1 MYSEPTRRAGRWITL
16 IAALLIVL
24 IVFASVGG
32 QILWFWLNIAEFGE
46 LYLKPIYYEL
56 YAGLVLA
63 AVALFRVDFRNR
75 RSIIWWLIPLVLRI
89 IRERGYIEAV
99 PRRYFDF
106 KGFKM
111 PLGKFLM
118 WQITKVL
125 LGIVFFRNLFFGMAI
140 SEAQKELSIRFT
152 DLGRLITLP
161 FITPPLNDFSYASE
175 IVVPLMPLL
184 TLLVTPIL
192 GALGVRLTLLVGI
205 TQIIKVATPSG
216 EELSTGSI
224 RIGWRIAVVEG
235 LIALALLWTL
245 VNAFFPSNIDYNTR
259 YYIAGLAAGTIL
271 FTAFTLIDRGG
282 RTVFTTRTIT
292 LRIIPILVLILA
304 VGSLMA
310 INNSIADARK
320 VEWLGP
326 YTTQQIAI
334 NRYLAQLD
342 EVKEY
347 VYNFS
352 VPTIMPADIPTLIE
366 SNRDLLSRV
375 RLWDPQAA
383 FAKLKPDIGLIPY
396 VDFADA
402 DILRFNNTLYWSA
415 SMKPILPKTVRAED
429 RWFSEHLYYTNVP
442 NGFLMLEGHSGR
454 SVDSSMFFKQRTI
467 YYGES
472 GLFSETWAARP
483 LNTSKPQSEVGGGF
497 YNGRGGVAIEPPI
510 SWLFDVNF
518 FWAYRDTPV
527 QVLRYR
533 DVITRVETLLPYFEY
548 HLGER
553 TIDIFPVTD
562 GAKTYYMVPLIVAL
576 DTSHVPWSTRN
587 PYVRLVGYA
596 FVDVYD
602 GTLNIY
608 VVGEDFLSRLFK
620 AAYEEYIT
628 PTLPESVSRQ
638 LRYPEELFEWRVSM
652 YNFYHVKDA
661 ETFIVAREFFEVPQ
675 GLDTYYVIAKPPTF
689 SQAEFIGLLS
699 LELRG
704 AGGRN
709 LAGYM
714 VVRNDPPHLGE
725 MIFYA
730 VPIDSPT
737 KLLGPTAVLE
747 ALQKN
752 PEFAQ
757 LRTLWGNKSRIG
769 DTILYRIGEH
779 DVYIIP
785 VYTAGAGGV
794 VTELGVVA
802 AIGAAFTGEYYV
814 GLGSNVY
821 EAYRSFLSRV
831 ANVTAAAAP
840 PSELTLQDLIQQ
852 ADKLLQSY
860 LEAWSQGRYEEA
872 GRSLEAFLKTW
883 RVIVERSSG
892 G

>member
-1 MYSEPTRRAGRWITL
+1 MYSESTRRAGRWITL
-16 IAALLIVL
+16 LAALLIIL
-24 IVFASVGG
+24 IVFASIGG
-32 QILWFWLNIAEFGE
+32 QILWFWLNIAEFNE

-56 YAGLVLA
+56 YAGIILA
-63 AVALFRVDFRNR
+63 AIALFRIDFKNR
-75 RSIIWWLIPLVLRI
+75 RSIVWWLIPLILRI
-89 IRERGYIEAV
+89 IRERGYLEAV

-111 PLGKFLM
+111 PAVKFLM

-125 LGIVFFRNLFFGMAI
+125 LGIIFFRNLFFGMAL
-140 SEAQKELSIRFT
+140 STVQQEELSISIGN
-152 DLGRLITLP
+152 LPKLITLP
-161 FITPPLNDFSYASE
+161 FITPPLNDLTYATE
-175 IVVPLMPLL
+175 IVIPLMPLL
-184 TLLVTPIL
+184 TLFVTPIL
-192 GALGVRLTLLVGI
+192 SALGTRLTLLVGL
-205 TQIIKVATPSG
+205 TQILKITTPTT
-216 EELSTGSI
+216 EEISMGSI

-235 LIALALLWTL
+235 LIALALFWTL
-245 VNAFFPSNIDYNTR
+245 INTLFPSNIDYNTR
-259 YYIAGLAAGTIL
+259 YYIGGLAAGTLI
-271 FTAFTLIDRGG
+271 FTALALIDRRG
-282 RTVFTTRTIT
+282 RTIFTSRTLA
-292 LRIIPILVLILA
+292 LRIVPILILLLT

-326 YTTQQIAI
+326 YTTQQIAV

-342 EVKEY
+342 EIKEY
-347 VYNFS
+347 RYNFS
-352 VPTIMPADIPTLIE
+352 VPNIGLSDIPNLIE
-366 SNRDLLSRV
+366 RNRDLLSKV

-402 DILRFNNTLYWSA
+402 DILRFNGTLYWSA

-454 SVDSSMFFKQRTI
+454 SVDSSTFFKQRTI

-472 GLFSETWAARP
+472 GLFTETWAA
-483 LNTSKPQSEVGGGF
+483 KPVNAAILQPEVGGGS
-497 YNGRGGVAIEPPI
+497 YKGKGGVVIDPPI

-518 FWAYRDTPV
+518 FWAYRDTPI

-533 DVITRVETLLPYFEY
+533 DVISRVDLLLPYFQY
-548 HLGER
+548 YWGEK
-553 TIDIFPVTD
+553 TVDIFPVTD
-562 GAKTYYMVPLIVAL
+562 GVDTYYMVPLIVAL
-576 DTSHVPWSTRN
+576 DTRHVPWSVSN

-596 FVDVYD
+596 FIDVYD
-602 GTLNIY
+602 GTLHIY
-608 VVGEDFLSRLFK
+608 VTGEDFLSRIFK
-620 AAYEEYIT
+620 AAYQEYII
-628 PTLPESVSRQ
+628 PALPDVIKRQ
-638 LRYPEELFEWRVSM
+638 LRYPEELFEWRISM

-675 GLDTYYVIAKPPTF
+675 GLDTYFVIAKPPTF
-689 SQAEFIGLLS
+689 NQTEFVGLLS
-699 LELRG
+699 LELKG

-769 DTILYRIGEH
+769 DTIFYQIDEQ
-779 DVYIIP
+779 DIYIIP

-794 VTELGVVA
+794 VTELGVIA

-821 EAYRSFLSRV
+821 EAYRSFLIRV
-831 ANVTAAAAP
+831 ANVTTAPP
-840 PSELTLQDLIQQ
+840 PSELTLQELIQQ
-852 ADKLLQSY
+852 ANRLLQSY
-860 LEAWSQGRYEEA
+860 LEAWSKGRYEEA
-872 GRSLEAFLKTW
+872 GRNLEAFLDTW
-883 RVIVERSSG
+883 RMIVERSG
-892 G
+892 GG

>member
-1 MYSEPTRRAGRWITL
+1 MYSEHSRRAGRWITL
-16 IAALLIVL
+16 IALLLVLLI
-24 IVFASVGG
+24 IFASIGG
-32 QILWFWLNIAEFGE
+32 QLLWFWLNIAEFGE
-46 LYLKPIYYEL
+46 LFLKPIYFEV
-56 YAGLVLA
+56 YAGILLA
-63 AVALFRVDFRNR
+63 GIALFRLDFKNR
-75 RSIIWWLIPLVLRI
+75 RSIIWWLIPLILRI
-89 IRERGYIEAV
+89 IRERGYLEAV

-106 KGFKM
+106 KGFRLS
-111 PLGKFLM
+111 PIKFLM

-140 SEAQKELSIRFT
+140 SAPAELLGINLS
-152 DLGRLITLP
+152 DLTRLLTLP
-161 FITPPLNDFSYASE
+161 FVTPLLNDLSYASK
-175 IVVPLMPLL
+175 IVIPLMPLL
-184 TLLVTPIL
+184 TLFVTPIL
-192 GALGVRLTLLVGI
+192 SALGVRLILLVGL
-205 TQIIKVATPSG
+205 TQIIKVATPSS
-216 EELSTGSI
+216 EEIATGSI
-224 RIGWRIAVVEG
+224 RLGWRLATIEG
-235 LIALALLWTL
+235 LVALALFWAL

-259 YYIAGLAAGTIL
+259 YYIGGLAAGTIL
-271 FTAFTLIDRGG
+271 FLILMLLDRKG
-282 RTVFTTRTIT
+282 RTIYSTRTLAVRLT
-292 LRIIPILVLILA
+292 PILILLLA

-326 YTTQQIAI
+326 YVTQQISV
-334 NRYLAQLD
+334 NRHLAQLD

-347 VYNFS
+347 RYNFS
-352 VPTIMPADIPTLIE
+352 VPNIAASDIPNLVE
-366 SNRDLLSRV
+366 GNRDLLSRV

-396 VDFADA
+396 VDFVDA
-402 DILRFNNTLYWSA
+402 DILRFNGTLYWSA
-415 SMKPILPKTVRAED
+415 SIKPILPKTVRPED

-454 SVDSSMFFKQRTI
+454 SVDSSTFFKQRTI

-472 GLFSETWAARP
+472 GLFAETWAAKP
-483 LNTSKPQSEVGGGF
+483 FNTPSPQQEVGGVSYRGS
-497 YNGRGGVAIEPPI
+497 GGVVVDPPL

-518 FWAYRDTPV
+518 FWAYRDTPI

-533 DVITRVETLLPYFEY
+533 DVVSRVEMLLPYFQY
-548 HLGER
+548 YFGEK
-553 TIDIFPVTD
+553 TIDIFPITD
-562 GAKTYYMVPLIVAL
+562 GVNTYYMIPLIVAL
-576 DTSHVPWSTRN
+576 DTSHVPWSVGS

-596 FVDVYD
+596 FVDIYN
-602 GTLNIY
+602 GTLNIH
-608 VVGEDFLSRLFK
+608 VTGDDFLSKLFK
-620 AAYEEYIT
+620 AAYQEYI
-628 PTLPESVSRQ
+628 LLEIPESIKQQ

-652 YNFYHVKDA
+652 YNYYHVKDA
-661 ETFIVAREFFEVPQ
+661 ETYIVAREFFEVPQ

-689 SQAEFIGLLS
+689 DKPEFVGLLS

-714 VVRNDPPHLGE
+714 VVRNDPPHLGQ
-725 MIFYA
+725 MLFYA

-747 ALQKN
+747 ALNKN

-757 LRTLWGNKSRIG
+757 LRTLWGNKSRVG
-769 DTILYRIGEH
+769 DTIFYRVGEQ

-794 VTELGVVA
+794 VTELGIVA
-802 AIGAAFTGEYYV
+802 AIGAAFTGDYYV

-821 EAYRSFLSRV
+821 EAYRNFLTRV
-831 ANVTAAAAP
+831 ANVTTTAPP

-852 ADKLLQSY
+852 ANKLLQSY
-860 LEAWSQGRYEEA
+860 LEAWSQGKYEEA
-872 GRSLEAFLKTW
+872 GRSLEAFIEMW
-883 RVIVERSSG
+883 RLIVERSG
-892 G
+892 GG

>member
-1 MYSEPTRRAGRWITL
+1 MYSEPSRRAGRWIT
-16 IAALLIVL
+16 IIALLLVL
-24 IVFASVGG
+24 IIIFASIGG
-32 QILWFWLNIAEFGE
+32 QLLWFWLNIEEFGE
-46 LYLKPIYYEL
+46 LFLKPIYFEI
-56 YAGLVLA
+56 YAGIILA
-63 AVALFRVDFRNR
+63 AIALFRIDFKNR
-75 RSIIWWLIPLVLRI
+75 RSIVWWLIPLILRI
-89 IRERGYIEAV
+89 IRERGYLEAV

-106 KGFKM
+106 KSFKM
-111 PLGKFLM
+111 PVGKFLM

-125 LGIVFFRNLFFGMAI
+125 LGIIFFRNLFFGMAI
-140 SEAQKELSIRFT
+140 SAPEDLLSVRLA
-152 DLGRLITLP
+152 DLSRLLTLP
-161 FITPPLNDFSYASE
+161 FVTPPLNDLSYASE
-175 IVVPLMPLL
+175 TVIPLMPLL
-184 TLLVTPIL
+184 TLFVTPIL
-192 GALGVRLTLLVGI
+192 GALGVRLILLVGL
-205 TQIIKVATPSG
+205 TQILKVATPSS
-216 EELSTGSI
+216 EEIATGTI
-224 RIGWRIAVVEG
+224 RLGWRIAVIEG
-235 LIALALLWTL
+235 LVALALFWAL

-259 YYIAGLAAGTIL
+259 YYIGGLAACTVL
-271 FTAFTLIDRGG
+271 FTSLMLIDRRG
-282 RTVFTTRTIT
+282 RTVYTTRTLA
-292 LRIIPILVLILA
+292 LRITPILILLLA

-326 YTTQQIAI
+326 YVTQQISV

-342 EVKEY
+342 EIKEY
-347 VYNFS
+347 RYNFS
-352 VPTIMPADIPTLIE
+352 VPNIVASDIPNLVE

-396 VDFADA
+396 VDFVDA
-402 DILRFNNTLYWSA
+402 DILRFNGTLYWSA
-415 SMKPILPKTVRAED
+415 SMKPILPKTVRPED

-442 NGFLMLEGHSGR
+442 NGFLMLEGHSGK
-454 SVDSSMFFKQRTI
+454 SVDPSTFFKQRTI

-472 GLFSETWAARP
+472 GLFAETWAAKP
-483 LNTSKPQSEVGGGF
+483 LHTSSPQQEVGGGT
-497 YNGRGGVAIEPPI
+497 YQGKGGVVVDPPL

-518 FWAYRDTPV
+518 FWAYRDTPI

-533 DVITRVETLLPYFEY
+533 DVISRVEMLLPYFQY
-548 HLGER
+548 YFGDK

-562 GAKTYYMVPLIVAL
+562 GVDTYYMVPLIVAL
-576 DTSHVPWSTRN
+576 DTDHVPWSVSN

-596 FVDVYD
+596 FVDIYN
-602 GTLNIY
+602 GTLQIY
-608 VVGEDFLSRLFK
+608 VLGDDFLSRLFK
-620 AAYEEYIT
+620 ATYHDYIT
-628 PTLPESVSRQ
+628 PTVPESIKQQ

-652 YNFYHVKDA
+652 YNIYHVKDA

-689 SQAEFIGLLS
+689 ERPEFVGLLS

-730 VPIDSPT
+730 VPIESPT

-747 ALQKN
+747 ALNKN

-769 DTILYRIGEH
+769 DTILYRVGDH
-779 DVYIIP
+779 DVYMIP
-785 VYTAGAGGV
+785 VYTAGVGGV

-821 EAYRSFLSRV
+821 EAYRSFLTRV
-831 ANVTAAAAP
+831 ANVTTTTAP

-852 ADKLLQSY
+852 ANKLLQSY
-860 LEAWSQGRYEEA
+860 LEAWSKGRYEEA
-872 GRSLEAFLKTW
+872 GRSLEAFLEMW
-883 RVIVERSSG
+883 RMIVERSG
-892 G
+892 GG